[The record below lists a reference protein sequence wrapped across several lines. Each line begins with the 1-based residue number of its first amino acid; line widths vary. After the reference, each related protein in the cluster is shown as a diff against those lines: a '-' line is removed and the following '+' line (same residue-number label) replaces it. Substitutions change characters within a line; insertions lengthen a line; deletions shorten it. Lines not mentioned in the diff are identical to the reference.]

1 MSDFWKKILEQIL
14 PIVIKILEKLL
25 DIDIDGDNK
34 NGFWTIQKVR

>member
-25 DIDIDGDNK
+25 DVDIDGDNK
-34 NGFWTIQKVR
+34 NGF